1 MPLFVLPDSNKGIA
15 LLSLLVSVLALT
27 LKYAAYTV
35 SGSVALG
42 ADAMETIINVVSAA
56 GGLWALGIAERP
68 ADHNHTYGH
77 YKAEYLSAVAEGTL
91 VVLTAF
97 LIGREAIEGWLSP
110 HPALAPWSGL
120 ALNGTATLLNLGW
133 GLTMLQAGRAR
144 RSPALVAGGQHVLS
158 DVWTGAALVVGVA
171 LIPVTGWARLD
182 ALLAGFV
189 ALNVLRVGWE
199 VMRDSIAGLM
209 DQAPDGATLD
219 QIRDIIAANGQG
231 AIEAHDIRTRIV
243 GAMTFLDFHLVVPGS
258 MSVEKAHDICDRIEA
273 GLRAQMGSTLVHIH
287 VEPDR
292 LAKHEGIVFW
302 PRPATPPAEPPAKG
316 RT

>member
-1 MPLFVLPDSNKGIA
+1 
-15 LLSLLVSVLALT
+15 
-27 LKYAAYTV
+27 
-35 SGSVALG
+35 
-42 ADAMETIINVVSAA
+42 
-56 GGLWALGIAERP
+56 
-68 ADHNHTYGH
+68 
-77 YKAEYLSAVAEGTL
+77 
-91 VVLTAF
+91 
-97 LIGREAIEGWLSP
+97 
-110 HPALAPWSGL
+110 
-120 ALNGTATLLNLGW
+120 
-133 GLTMLQAGRAR
+133 MLQAGRAR

-171 LIPVTGWARLD
+171 LIPITGWARLD

-292 LAKHEGIVFW
+292 LAKHEALSSGHGLQH
-302 PRPATPPAEPPAKG
+302 PLPSHPQRGGPNPPEHASLPARMKPLPCRDRCGYGGNRTDPAAFPAQFPSGGPDPCTPA
-316 RT
+316 